1 MSMPGD
7 GGTFVDRQQAVREL
21 YLAHGAELVASVY
34 GLIGD
39 YAEAQDVVH
48 EAFARA
54 LTAPASFDELDNPK
68 LWLRTVAVNLARSAA
83 RRRAVLGRLMRAG
96 RLPMPVPVP
105 GMSPDRVLVVAAL
118 QRIGRRLRE
127 ALVLHYLADLTVNEV
142 AAVLAVSPSAVKAR
156 LQRGRRELAVL
167 LADAEFAYPKEE
179 QHA

>member
-1 MSMPGD
+1 M
-7 GGTFVDRQQAVREL
+7 DRQEVVREL
-21 YLAHGAELVASVY
+21 YLAHGAGLVASVY

-54 LTAPASFDELDNPK
+54 LTAPASFDELDNPN

-83 RRRAVLGRLMRAG
+83 RRRAVLGRLMRTG
-96 RLPMPVPVP
+96 RLQTPSPVP

-118 QRIGRRLRE
+118 QRVGRRLRE
-127 ALVLHYLADLTVNEV
+127 VLVLHYLADLSVNEV
-142 AAVLAVSPSAVKAR
+142 AAILAISPSAVKAR

-167 LADAEFAYPKEE
+167 LADAELDHSQEA